1 MFSKIHCLPCGVFW
15 WFFALSYLYC
25 LCYLSSIVY
34 AISALCLLVHFDVF
48 NWLSKLELNVLHCC
62 FFPDF
67 IAYLVV
73 SFGGCPCWVTSPNL
87 CFLWLSVLCTWILL
101 PALRCFW
108 SLYVILPI
116 CVFSLQV
123 TLSPLCFLAYL
134 VFSGIRPCSLGF
146 CYLPCVLWWLSVL
159 SEFCLASSN
168 APSQSLESILLRHVS
183 HRSSN
188 FKRKFVIQFN
198 DI

>member
-1 MFSKIHCLPCGVFW
+1 MPTWWCILVVFCALLPLLSVP
-15 WFFALSYLYC
+15 SYLDC
-25 LCYLSSIVY
+25 LCYLSSMPTSTLWCFQLIVQ
-34 AISALCLLVHFDVF
+34 ARVECPTLL
-48 NWLSKLELNVLHCC
+48 

-67 IAYLVV
+67 IAYLNCCKFWWLSVLTCV
-73 SFGGCPCWVTSPNL
+73 
-87 CFLWLSVLCTWILL
+87 FLWLSVLCTWILL
-101 PALRCFW
+101 PTLRCFW

-116 CVFSLQV
+116 GVFSLQV
-123 TLSPLCFLAYL
+123 TLSTLCFLAYL
-134 VFSGIRPCSLGF
+134 VFSGSWPCSLGF

>member
-1 MFSKIHCLPCGVFW
+1 MVFCALLPL
-15 WFFALSYLYC
+15 LSVLSFLDC
-25 LCYLSSIVY
+25 LCYLSSMPASTLCFQLIVQ
-34 AISALCLLVHFDVF
+34 ARVECPTLL
-48 NWLSKLELNVLHCC
+48 

-67 IAYLVV
+67 IAYLNCCKFWWLSVLTCV
-73 SFGGCPCWVTSPNL
+73 
-87 CFLWLSVLCTWILL
+87 FLWLSVLCTWILL
-101 PALRCFW
+101 PTLQCFW

-116 CVFSLQV
+116 GVFSLQV
-123 TLSPLCFLAYL
+123 TLSTLCFLAYL
-134 VFSGIRPCSLGF
+134 VFSGSWPCSLGF

>member
-1 MFSKIHCLPCGVFW
+1 MFSKIHCLPCGVFLC
-15 WFFALSYLYC
+15 FCALLPLLSVLSYLDC
-25 LCYLSSIVY
+25 LCYLSSMPTSTLCFQLIVQ
-34 AISALCLLVHFDVF
+34 ARVECPTLL
-48 NWLSKLELNVLHCC
+48 

-87 CFLWLSVLCTWILL
+87 CCLWLSVLCTWILL
-101 PALRCFW
+101 PTLRCFW

-116 CVFSLQV
+116 GVFSLQV
-123 TLSPLCFLAYL
+123 TLSTLCFLAYL
-134 VFSGIRPCSLGF
+134 VFSGSWPCSLGF